1 MDVFNKPVIV
11 DANTNENLGPLAAL
25 AGVWVGDQG
34 VDTAPS
40 AKGPVE
46 TKFRERITFDPIG
59 PVINGPQVLY
69 GLKYT
74 TVAWPL
80 TEDDPFHEEVGYWL
94 WDSET
99 QLVMRCFIVP
109 RGVMVNAGG
118 YSAPNANILQMSAEI
133 GSETF
138 GIMSSPFLDKAFKT
152 VRYDLKVEILD
163 ESKFSY
169 FEDTQL
175 KIHGQQVLFHHT
187 DQNIL
192 NRQ

>member
-40 AKGPVE
+40 AKGAVE

-59 PVINGPQVLY
+59 PVLNGPQVLY

-80 TEDDPFHEEVGYWL
+80 TEEDPFHEEVGYWL
-94 WDSET
+94 WDSEP

-118 YSAPNANILQMSAEI
+118 YSDPNANILQMSAEI

-138 GIMSSPFLDKAFKT
+138 GIMSSPFLDIAFKT

-163 ESKFSY
+163 ERKFSY

-187 DQNIL
+187 DQNTLI
-192 NRQ
+192 RQ